1 MSRKENNS
9 AGIQRRTGLPGKI
22 YKGCLEYG
30 VGFRK
35 RDDSMD
41 IQNGGNRVKKC
52 MKIGVN
58 KDIFR
63 GQ

>member
-1 MSRKENNS
+1 MPGLCEHLEN
-9 AGIQRRTGLPGKI
+9 
-22 YKGCLEYG
+22 G

-41 IQNGGNRVKKC
+41 IQNGGNRVKKR
-52 MKIGVN
+52 MKTGVN
-58 KDIFR
+58 KDIPR